1 MSDKTST
8 LIRLKVKVSND
19 NAHYVKPF
27 ELSSL
32 TLDPNDEF
40 FIDTIESVKKEF
52 RQPVEEVSIR
62 VSWNDI

>member
-1 MSDKTST
+1 MNEKKST
-8 LIRLKVKVSND
+8 LIRVKVKVSND

-40 FIDTIESVKKEF
+40 FIDMIETVKKEF
-52 RQPVEEVSIR
+52 RQPVEEVSVR